1 MNTLTLNVILPPAT
15 YTSYVDYTHINEA
28 ILSNL
33 ELKNVKFLSSH
44 NTFVL
49 DLQMGGTIGYD
60 AVEEMIGYAK
70 KMPVCIEIDIS
81 RFSSYD
87 INNPDDGNKIYVDHH
102 SRSFTPTYLQKLVST
117 PSEVS
122 LCQNPNYNPDFN
134 CVTEYHT
141 KLSQNYNIRSVF
153 LNIKEIIKTNRQT
166 LGLDLFPIILSI
178 DTSHVTHYIIKK
190 IREIYEESAVFGGSD
205 LNPFNK
211 LEQKDRMNYNIPEDT
226 SLLKCMNTVSLR
238 YYDINTETLSHINK
252 STSKEIY
259 INKGTKQ
266 IYKPKGEKVQLFRS
280 YPSFFIYSKSI
291 LGTLQY
297 CDLVSTGSKQLSK
310 CNNANICKQKPELP
324 STKDAKDICNLNR
337 SYGVETYD
345 YQLLNIKIISDL
357 IYGDNNYNMASFNL
371 HDVKQYNKT
380 DVLEISET
388 PSHSTRGENIFN
400 KLISDFTQLYKSMTK
415 VKSLRFEKAVS
426 LGGGGRRKQ
435 PKSKRKKRKSNRKR
449 RSKRKRKKTK
459 KYSKTNK

>member
-1 MNTLTLNVILPPAT
+1 
-15 YTSYVDYTHINEA
+15 
-28 ILSNL
+28 
-33 ELKNVKFLSSH
+33 
-44 NTFVL
+44 
-49 DLQMGGTIGYD
+49 
-60 AVEEMIGYAK
+60 
-70 KMPVCIEIDIS
+70 MPVCIEIDIS
-81 RFSSYD
+81 SFSSYV

-102 SRSFTPTYLQKLVST
+102 SRYFKPTYLEKLVST
-117 PSEVS
+117 PPEGS
-122 LCQNPNYNPDFN
+122 LCENPDYNPDFN

-153 LNIKEIIKTNRQT
+153 LNIKEIIKANRQT
-166 LGLDLFPIILSI
+166 LGLDLFPIILNN
-178 DTSHVTHYIIKK
+178 DTTHVKPYIIKK
-190 IREIYEESAVFGGSD
+190 IREIYEETDVFGGSD

-211 LEQKDRMNYNIPEDT
+211 LEQEDRMNFNIPEDT

-238 YYDINTETLSHINK
+238 YDDRKTETLSHINK

-266 IYKPKGEKVQLFRS
+266 IYKPKNEELQLFRS
-280 YPSFFIYSKSI
+280 YPSFFTYAKSMS
-291 LGTLQY
+291 GTVQH
-297 CDLVSTGSKQLSK
+297 CDLISTGSKQLYK
-310 CNNANICKQKPELP
+310 CNKDNICRPKPVLP
-324 STKDAKDICNLNR
+324 STEDAKDICNLNR

-380 DVLEISET
+380 EMDDVLEISGT
-388 PSHSTRGENIFN
+388 PHSTRGENIFN
-400 KLISDFTQLYKSMTK
+400 KLISDFTQLYKSMTR
-415 VKSLRFEKAVS
+415 VKSIRFEKAVS